1 MTSMMIN
8 TKVEGAP
15 EFLKTKF
22 DDHHK
27 DIAEKAVALYIK
39 DHNLTRKNSP
49 PKISKS
55 SGSFNTCNSWTASGF
70 LCHPNK

>member
-1 MTSMMIN
+1 MTSMMIH

-27 DIAEKAVALYIK
+27 DIAERAVALYIK
-39 DHNLTRKNSP
+39 DHDLT
-49 PKISKS
+49 PKKFAACDFKIK
-55 SGSFNTCNSWTASGF
+55 W
-70 LCHPNK
+70 LLPYL